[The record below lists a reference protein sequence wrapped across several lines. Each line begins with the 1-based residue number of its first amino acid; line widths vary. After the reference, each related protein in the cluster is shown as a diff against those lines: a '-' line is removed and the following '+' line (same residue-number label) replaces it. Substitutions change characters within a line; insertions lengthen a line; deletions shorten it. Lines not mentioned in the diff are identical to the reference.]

1 MDLINND
8 GSVAAMGQL
17 QNAINTAA
25 GMAFTAVKDR
35 KSYKWTKKL
44 MAAQQ
49 RYALEQM
56 QKQAELNQAFYD
68 YQNEYNDPTN
78 LLSRWRRAGI
88 LPSGVVGSS
97 GTHVTS
103 TPTSSMGVSTPGG
116 PTQSFKSSF
125 GDGVMQAMMDPV
137 SFAMLSSNVER
148 NRAAANRDNAEADSI
163 SARNLGS
170 DYYAAIGDL
179 NKSIMESNVKD
190 AEAVARMNSALADI
204 YQADASY
211 ADLTATYKFQDLIAS
226 YSRHVE
232 EYQNLRQYN
241 VKYFD
246 SIMTSQIVKDF
257 ALAYSSMQSG
267 DLAAANTE
275 IARVTAADLRNWFDV
290 NWESEISVPEVDE
303 NGKRT
308 GQTVK
313 MTGKEIHERLLG
325 LAVPSS
331 EQSISETWFRTRS
344 QKNAFGYELANTALR
359 GALSIV
365 GARVGGAAVAAA
377 GSSTSMH
384 EVREK
389 YNRYGEFVGGTTV
402 RRDSYKGR

>member
-1 MDLINND
+1 MSAYDDSL
-8 GSVAAMGQL
+8 VAMSQL
-17 QNAINTAA
+17 QNAVNSAA
-25 GMAFTAVKDR
+25 GMAVTAVKDKR
-35 KSYKWTKKL
+35 SYKYTKRL

-49 RYALEQM
+49 KYALEQM

-78 LLSRWRRAGI
+78 LLARWRRAGI

-103 TPTSSMGVSTPGG
+103 TPTSSMGVSTPAG

-163 SARNLGS
+163 SAQNLGI

-179 NKSIMESNVKD
+179 NKSIVEANVTN

-204 YQADASY
+204 YQADAFY
-211 ADLTATYKFQDLIAS
+211 ADLSATYKFQDLIAS

-246 SIMTSQIVKDF
+246 NVMTSQIVKDF

-290 NWESEISVPEVDE
+290 NWESEITVPEVDE
-303 NGKRT
+303 NGKKT
-308 GQTVK
+308 GKTVK
-313 MTGKEIHERLLG
+313 MTGKQIQERLLG
-325 LAVPSS
+325 LVVPAS

-365 GARVGGAAVAAA
+365 GARVGGAAVAA
-377 GSSTSMH
+377 GSSTTT
-384 EVREK
+384 RE
-389 YNRYGEFVGGTTV
+389 NRYYYDRFGEMIGGTAV
-402 RRDSYKGR
+402 RRDSYKGRK